1 MKIIGFFIM
10 CMKLQKN
17 FEIFSVA
24 QSSDFWKNRDYMS
37 RLGGGR
43 GGGMDKKTNFIEMFI
58 VKMYFHFKTL
68 SMRAN
73 YVCWNIELWCVEIG

>member
-1 MKIIGFFIM
+1 MYE
-10 CMKLQKN
+10 LQKN

-37 RLGGGR
+37 RLGGG
-43 GGGMDKKTNFIEMFI
+43 MDKKTNFIEMFI

-68 SMRAN
+68 SMLIMCAETLS
-73 YVCWNIELWCVEIG
+73 YDV

>member
-1 MKIIGFFIM
+1 
-10 CMKLQKN
+10 
-17 FEIFSVA
+17 
-24 QSSDFWKNRDYMS
+24 MS
-37 RLGGGR
+37 RLGGG

-73 YVCWNIELWCVEIG
+73 YVC